1 MNSDKQVIIAIIVI
15 MLILIL
21 GGISLYAYQKIRYS
35 DVFFKYGEFDI
46 HKVKSGKIEQYE
58 ISFYKENSPQQYII
72 NSRYNPKDLEEIK
85 IYDNISKDLIKE
97 KLYITMDPYLPPS
110 AIIAFAE
117 INKYMENPYL
127 FNLPT
132 YPGITRQTENST
144 LPVITCNN
152 VTSSI
157 GIVLF
162 EIGEK
167 NEIYSRKGCIVLEAT
182 TADNLIRLADRLS
195 LTVLGIMKP

>member
-1 MNSDKQVIIAIIVI
+1 MNQDKHIIITITIIVI
-15 MLILIL
+15 LLISI
-21 GGISLYAYQKIRYS
+21 GISLYVYQKIRYS

-58 ISFYKENSPQQYII
+58 ISFYKENSPQPYII
-72 NSRYNPKDLEEIK
+72 NSRYHPKDLEEIE
-85 IYDNISKDLIKE
+85 IYDNIRKDLIKE
-97 KLYITMDPYLPPS
+97 RLYVTMDPYLPSS

-117 INKYMENPYL
+117 INKYMENPFL

-132 YPGITRQTENST
+132 YPGIIQQAKNST

-152 VTSSI
+152 VSSSI
-157 GIVLF
+157 SIILF

-167 NEIYSRKGCIVLEAT
+167 NGIHNRNGCIILEAT

-195 LTVLGIMKP
+195 LTALGIMKP